1 MWVHLFTIQIDKR
14 ALFLMTVSI
23 HLKTNK
29 QTIKQKALDS
39 MARLMSEQLKD
50 SRSASLSVGHVP
62 GTSGAWCWRLEQK
75 CKKTCVR
82 IFWNSSGSCCVLADL
97 YKQLFFFLKTWII
110 FNSRAG
116 SPQPNILH
124 WETGHNCHR
133 LPTADPLQELP
144 GHPTGHPS
152 GARLPRCLHL
162 SNTSGTARYWEE
174 TWHKSESSSWMGR
187 M

>member
-39 MARLMSEQLKD
+39 MTRLMSEQLKV

-97 YKQLFFFLKTWII
+97 LQATVFLFEDLNHFQFPCRFSTAKYPPLRNRPQLPQVAHCWSAART
-110 FNSRAG
+110 SR
-116 SPQPNILH
+116 SSNWSSLRS
-124 WETGHNCHR
+124 ETA
-133 LPTADPLQELP
+133 TM
-144 GHPTGHPS
+144 S
-152 GARLPRCLHL
+152 
-162 SNTSGTARYWEE
+162 TSL
-174 TWHKSESSSWMGR
+174 
-187 M
+187 

>member
-97 YKQLFFFLKTWII
+97 YKQLFFFLKTWI
-110 FNSRAG
+110 
-116 SPQPNILH
+116 
-124 WETGHNCHR
+124 
-133 LPTADPLQELP
+133 
-144 GHPTGHPS
+144 
-152 GARLPRCLHL
+152 
-162 SNTSGTARYWEE
+162 
-174 TWHKSESSSWMGR
+174 TWHNHFQFPCRFSTAKYPPLRNRPQLPQVAHCWSAARTSRSSNWSSLRSETATMSTSL
-187 M
+187 